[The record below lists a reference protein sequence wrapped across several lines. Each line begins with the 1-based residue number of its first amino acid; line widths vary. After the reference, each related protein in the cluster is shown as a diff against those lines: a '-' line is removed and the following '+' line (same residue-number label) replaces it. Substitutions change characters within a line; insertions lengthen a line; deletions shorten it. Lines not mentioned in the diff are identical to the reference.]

1 MQCKTS
7 LIQAKNPFVNTIL
20 SKINFFT
27 VDLRETSCKIFGE
40 KSIKEGTLLTDGFF
54 AWVELVLHHN
64 QIRQFGLG
72 KFWSRLKWQQKLIKT
87 YHDMSQCSTMMS
99 PLVSPRIS
107 TATSCPSTTSLH
119 AIMTRSAPR
128 LHISL
133 TNSIPTG
140 VSAPVMR
147 MHFVSKRCTLWH
159 SLPFQ
164 SIILMFWMVSSFFR
178 NRKFWSFS
186 IQILIHSCLIRTHC
200 LWWY

>member
-1 MQCKTS
+1 MWFTTS
-7 LIQAKNPFVNTIL
+7 F
-20 SKINFFT
+20 
-27 VDLRETSCKIFGE
+27 E
-40 KSIKEGTLLTDGFF
+40 KHFSSIK
-54 AWVELVLHHN
+54 VS
-64 QIRQFGLG
+64 FGNLY
-72 KFWSRLKWQQKLIKT
+72 WNTQKLLKT

-99 PLVSPRIS
+99 PLVSWIS

-164 SIILMFWMVSSFFR
+164 RISLMFWMVSSFFR
-178 NRKFWSFS
+178 NRKFWSLFS
-186 IQILIHSCLIRTHC
+186 LQILIHPLYAHTLCGQKKSKEGSQS
-200 LWWY
+200 